1 MATTLESMM
10 GALYATPVSSSGS
23 GKVGSNGMSIDD
35 FYKILATQMKY
46 QDADNPMDTSEM
58 MAQMVQTQMIEAI
71 TQMTQTNTITYASS
85 MVGKEVAMAEIDE
98 QGKFTGDVTKGT
110 ITGMLMG
117 DSPILFIGDKGYYMS
132 QIMTIGKVPEK
143 NEDDETQKPGDTEN
157 GGNTGGEENGTTKTV

>member
-10 GALYATPVSSSGS
+10 GALYATPVSASGS
-23 GKVGSNGMSIDD
+23 GKASSNGMSIND
-35 FYKILATQMKY
+35 FYKVLAAQMKY
-46 QDADNPMDTSEM
+46 QDADNPMNTSEM

-85 MVGKEVAMAEIDE
+85 MVGKEVAMAEVNE
-98 QGKFTGDVTKGT
+98 YGQFTGEVTKGT

-117 DSPILFIGDKGYYMS
+117 DNPILFIGEKGYYMS

-143 NEDDETQKPGDTEN
+143 TENDETQKPGDTEN
-157 GGNTGGEENGTTKTV
+157 NGNTGGEENETTGTV

>member
-23 GKVGSNGMSIDD
+23 GKTSSNGMSIND
-35 FYKILATQMKY
+35 FYKVLAAQMKY
-46 QDADNPMDTSEM
+46 QDADNPMNTSEM

-85 MVGKEVAMAEIDE
+85 MVGKEVAMAEVNE
-98 QGKFTGDVTKGT
+98 YGQFTGEVTKGT

-117 DSPILFIGDKGYYMS
+117 DNPILFIGENGYYMS
-132 QIMTIGKVPEK
+132 QIMTIGNVPEK
-143 NEDDETQKPGDTEN
+143 TENDETQKPGDTEN
-157 GGNTGGEENGTTKTV
+157 SGTTGGEENETTGTV